1 MGWRLLGGNWNS
13 QILAGYQLGPHFR
26 KQCCFYKLDL
36 TLKNKMQKNQKGV
49 ENFILKKDPQMKQS
63 VARHI
68 CEVSQLLLKV
78 MSPSAISL
86 QGHHGMSVTP
96 QSSCPRS
103 AGSASR
109 RLSYTDR
116 GSPRAPCSPSAPSP
130 ETCWPLR

>member
-1 MGWRLLGGNWNS
+1 
-13 QILAGYQLGPHFR
+13 
-26 KQCCFYKLDL
+26 
-36 TLKNKMQKNQKGV
+36 
-49 ENFILKKDPQMKQS
+49 MKQS

-86 QGHHGMSVTP
+86 QGHHGMGVTP

-109 RLSYTDR
+109 RLS
-116 GSPRAPCSPSAPSP
+116 
-130 ETCWPLR
+130 